1 MVPIGC
7 GWRKLASDDV
17 LGRANGYHWRHRKDR
32 LGGIAASGVERS
44 ASRVV
49 SRADIL
55 LRSLQ
60 VMSEELTTTRGPRPA
75 PQANLGYLFR
85 LAFQRFRTVLEE
97 ALEAFELTSQEYGI
111 LSLFETRS
119 ELSTSELARISQV
132 TRQTMHTAVL
142 GLERAGLV
150 ERRSKNRRV
159 VLVGPTKRGR
169 ECLEAATERV
179 RELEQAAFAGL
190 TRDER
195 RAVRNWL
202 AGVATMASAAAEE
215 ARNAG
220 TVSR

>member
-1 MVPIGC
+1 MTMSDGLTRRSENPVP
-7 GWRKLASDDV
+7 
-17 LGRANGYHWRHRKDR
+17 
-32 LGGIAASGVERS
+32 E
-44 ASRVV
+44 
-49 SRADIL
+49 
-55 LRSLQ
+55 
-60 VMSEELTTTRGPRPA
+60 

-85 LAFQRFRTVLEE
+85 LAFQRFRAALEE
-97 ALEAFELTSQEYGI
+97 QLNSLGLSAQEYGL
-111 LSLFETRS
+111 LSLFDTRS
-119 ELSTSELARISQV
+119 ELSTSDLARLSQV

-195 RAVRNWL
+195 RAVRSWL
-202 AGVATMASAAAEE
+202 AGVATMASAADERE
-215 ARNAG
+215 PNVG